1 MSPIEE
7 FWVQHTLKK
16 KKKSFEV
23 FCDGDSLCVLS
34 IKSLREKCVVLNTGV
49 WKYEK
54 LQYNLFGKIQLVLKP

>member
-1 MSPIEE
+1 MVLLHFVKVIIKKKKYVSYRGILSP
-7 FWVQHTLKK
+7 TYTKK

-49 WKYEK
+49 
-54 LQYNLFGKIQLVLKP
+54 